1 MNDHN
6 SFQNALNDALNYQ
19 TIKTHPERISKVKPY
34 IIKYNWEEIEFPAG
48 PKDWKRF
55 EQNNKTIALNIL
67 LVPHNAGI
75 IRVTYRSEY
84 NHKCKNQVNLLMTTD
99 GTKWHYLAI
108 TILSAL
114 LQGKSSNHHEGFYCL
129 NSFNS

>member
-1 MNDHN
+1 MNGDN
-6 SFQNALNDALNYQ
+6 SFQNALNDSLNYQ
-19 TIKTHPERISKVKPY
+19 TIKTHAERISKVKPY

-84 NHKCKNQVNLLMTTD
+84 NNKCKNQVNLLMIAD
-99 GTKWHYLAI
+99 GTKWHYLTI
-108 TILSAL
+108 TIL
-114 LQGKSSNHHEGFYCL
+114 KNKL
-129 NSFNS
+129 NLKE